1 MIKNKYVSFSDKWKH
16 WKSVIDLVRCLN
28 CEKMHGKIYG
38 IDEVVISPEEQMH
51 HRCRCKIIRMQAI
64 LAGNATK
71 KGVDGADWYLKYY
84 GILPDYYI
92 TYKDAKKAGF
102 KKELGNLHI
111 VAPGKMLA
119 RGVYQN
125 KNGHLPSQP
134 GRIWYEADV
143 DYEIGYRNLK
153 RIVYSNDGLIFVTY
167 DHYHTFIEIK

>member
-28 CEKMHGKIYG
+28 CKKMHGKIYG

-51 HRCRCKIIRMQAI
+51 HRCRCKIVRMQAI

-92 TYKDAKKAGF
+92 SYKDAEKAGWRAG
-102 KKELGNLHI
+102 KPNLH
-111 VAPGKMLA
+111 AKCLGKMIS
-119 RGVYQN
+119 GGIY
-125 KNGHLPSQP
+125 KNYNEHLPCQP
-134 GRIWYEADV
+134 GRMWYEADIN
-143 DYEIGYRNLK
+143 YESGRRNTE

-167 DHYHTFIEIK
+167 DHYHTFVEIK

>member
-1 MIKNKYVSFSDKWKH
+1 MIKNKYVSLSDKWKH

-28 CEKMHGKIYG
+28 CKKMHGKIYG
-38 IDEVVISPEEQMH
+38 IDEAVVGGPPDH
-51 HRCRCKIIRMQAI
+51 LLCRCKIERMKAL

-92 TYKDAKKAGF
+92 SYEDAKKAGF

-167 DHYHTFIEIK
+167 DHYHTFVEIK

>member
-1 MIKNKYVSFSDKWKH
+1 MIKNKYVSFSNKWKH
-16 WKSVIDLVRCLN
+16 WISVKDLVRCLN

-51 HRCRCKIIRMQAI
+51 HRCRCKIVKMQAL

-92 TYKDAKKAGF
+92 SYEDAI
-102 KKELGNLHI
+102 KEEWEPESGNLHLKC
-111 VAPGKMLA
+111 PGKMI
-119 RGVYQN
+119 GGGSYQN
-125 KNGHLPSQP
+125 RNGHLPSQP
-134 GRIWYEADV
+134 GRIWYEVDV

-167 DHYHTFIEIK
+167 DHYHTFVEIK